1 MIKGLI
7 PKIFACMSVFSLCL
21 FSYLEKQNE
30 LTELRLYAPKIV
42 REMKSLEEE
51 NARLCYEIE
60 QFESPDHLLQLA
72 REARFSHLKH
82 PLAKEVVELSEGL
95 AVNTSLPDTKK
106 AILPKSSV
114 TLAVG
119 AN

>member
-1 MIKGLI
+1 MNRAVIL
-7 PKIFACMSVFSLCL
+7 KIFACISVFSLCL

-42 REMKSLEEE
+42 KEIKSLEEE
-51 NARLCYEIE
+51 NARLIYEIE
-60 QFESPDHLLQLA
+60 QFESPDNLFRLA
-72 REARFSHLKH
+72 RDTRFGHLKH
-82 PLAKEVVELSEGL
+82 PLVKEVVELSEGL
-95 AVNTSLPDTKK
+95 ALNSGKTEGQKPFAFK
-106 AILPKSSV
+106 PSV